1 MGCFA
6 CVYVGACVCME
17 GNIRYLPELHFT
29 LLVVPGAY
37 RFPPAESKV
46 SLCLSS

>member
-1 MGCFA
+1 MDCFA
-6 CVYVGACVCME
+6 CVYVGACVRVE

-29 LLVVPGAY
+29 LLVPGAY

-46 SLCLSS
+46 SLCVSS